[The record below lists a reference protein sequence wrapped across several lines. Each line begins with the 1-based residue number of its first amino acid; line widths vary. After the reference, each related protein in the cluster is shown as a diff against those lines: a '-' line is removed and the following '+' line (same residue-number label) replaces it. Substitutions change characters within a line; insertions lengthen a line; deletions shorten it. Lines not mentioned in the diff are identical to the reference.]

1 MKRKLFLFGLCF
13 LIIALAL
20 TAQTVSPQRKA
31 RVVQHRQTAVSPQVC
46 EINGSAEFCTHLPI
60 LKLNTGTQAIPGE
73 DHSHDRILAELTV
86 WDGSQG
92 NRLSDEPAFTTPAA
106 IRYRGN
112 SSLHFDK
119 KSYSLVTL
127 NDEGEKKKQSLLG
140 MAAVEEWVLNGPF
153 LDKTLMRNYIAMNVA
168 GQIMDYAPNV
178 RYCELFV
185 DDQYQGVYLLMEQ
198 ISRSEER
205 INVTEINE
213 KLQKTG
219 YIVRL
224 DRKHDDPEQINTFT
238 DYTYILD
245 VTQAMDVKYPG
256 TEKLTEPLRAFIER
270 DLGEVEKALYSFDYD
285 SRDFGYRQLLDVDSF
300 VDYFII
306 NEFFRNVDAGS
317 YSTYLY
323 RSLGG
328 KVGICVWDFNN
339 MLDNYQEIELPVEGF
354 FMPDKP
360 WFFML
365 CKDEYF
371 IERVIQRY
379 KLLRQSVLSETA
391 LLAMI
396 DETQTYLG
404 PAIER
409 NFEVWGYTFERP
421 HELETDKSWQTGDQ
435 AGTVLNEIDRNYLQ
449 PLSRNPR
456 TYEEAVNAMKAYLS
470 ARGTWMDEHIDSL
483 RHVAHESVNK
493 KYNH

>member
-1 MKRKLFLFGLCF
+1 MKRKLFLLGLCF
-13 LIIALAL
+13 LIVAVAL
-20 TAQTVSPQRKA
+20 TVQTLPPENKVRII
-31 RVVQHRQTAVSPQVC
+31 QHRQSAASSQVC
-46 EINGSAEFCTHLPI
+46 EGTASTEFCTHLPI
-60 LKLNTGTQAIPGE
+60 LKLSTRAQAVPGE
-73 DHSHDRILAELTV
+73 DHSHERNLAELTV
-86 WDGSQG
+86 WDGSDG
-92 NRLSDEPAFTTPAA
+92 NRLSDEPTLSTLAA

-119 KSYSLVTL
+119 KSYSIVTM
-127 NDEGEKKKQSLLG
+127 NDDSKKKKRSLLG
-140 MAAVEEWVLNGPF
+140 MAADQEWVLNGPF
-153 LDKTLMRNYIAMNVA
+153 LDKTLMRNYIAMNIA

-185 DDQYQGVYLLMEQ
+185 DDEYQGVYLLMEQ
-198 ISRSEER
+198 ISRSKDR

-224 DRKHDDPEQINTFT
+224 DRENADPKQLDVFT

-245 VTQAMDVKYPG
+245 ISQAMDVKYPG
-256 TEKLTEPLRAFIER
+256 IGKLTEPLRAYIER

-285 SRDFGYRQLLDVDSF
+285 SREFGYRQLLDVDSF

-306 NEFFRNVDAGS
+306 NEFFRNIDAGS

-339 MLDNYQEIELPVEGF
+339 MLDNYQDIELPVDGF
-354 FMPDKP
+354 SMPDKT

-365 CKDEYF
+365 CKDEDF

-379 KLLRQSVLSETA
+379 KLLRQSVLSEES
-391 LLAMI
+391 LLTFI
-396 DETQTYLG
+396 DETQQYLG
-404 PAIER
+404 PAIDR
-409 NFEVWGYTFERP
+409 NFEVWGYTFDRP
-421 HELETDKSWQTGDQ
+421 HQLEADQNWQTGDQ
-435 AGTVLNEIDRNYLQ
+435 AGAILNEIDRNYLR
-449 PLSRNPR
+449 PLSRNPHN
-456 TYEEAVNAMKAYLS
+456 YEEAVAHMKAYLI
-470 ARGTWMDEHIDSL
+470 ARGTWLDEHIDSL
-483 RHVAHESVNK
+483 RHYAHESVNK